1 VREIARL
8 SGERVPGH
16 REVQGPPP
24 RLRLCAGMTPGGGRI
39 KKYMTDNAAK
49 LLSVRG
55 KKALGVAGTSN

>member
-1 VREIARL
+1 
-8 SGERVPGH
+8 VPGH

-55 KKALGVAGTSN
+55 EKALGVAGTSN